1 MIDLKTNIID
11 LNFFKKILKG
21 IKNSHQIENL
31 KKEDIIDS
39 FSNNQFNSKGKLL
52 ELIDNL
58 NILTTDST
66 VAIYGCWFGSILIP
80 VLSPKVKKIV
90 AIDLDNAAIRLARD
104 QFFINLDNVNWLNV
118 DAFAKCL
125 EDYTTTTLFINT
137 SCEHM
142 PSMKTWPWWSCLEN
156 NAYFAFQ
163 SNNMY
168 QIAGHINCVSS
179 LEEFKTQLPSN
190 FEVLFEDELED
201 ERGTR
206 YTLVGRIATN

>member
-52 ELIDNL
+52 DLINNL

-66 VAIYGCWFGSILIP
+66 VTIFGCWFGSILIP
-80 VLSPKVKKIV
+80 VLSPKVKKII

-104 QFFINLDNVNWLNV
+104 RFFINLDNVNWLNV
-118 DAFAKCL
+118 DVFAEWL

-142 PSMKTWPWWSCLEN
+142 LPMKDWPWWSCLKN

-168 QIAGHINCVSS
+168 QIAGHINCVRS

-206 YTLVGRIATN
+206 YTLVGKITVT